1 MKGRLLR
8 KMRMKTRMK
17 TREKSLSLDNILG
30 LISNNIFSFVLIIG
44 LVYLVDYRNVFGGSN
59 EVYYVIST
67 ALFLFALTILIYK
80 YKNPLQY
87 YPHYVSFV
95 KDRNDSMVKME
106 PFMVP
111 FFCKQYPYHVH

>member
-1 MKGRLLR
+1 MK
-8 KMRMKTRMK
+8 MKR
-17 TREKSLSLDNILG
+17 RDPSFSLDNIPG
-30 LISNNIFSFVLIIG
+30 LIRGNIFSFILIICF
-44 LVYLVDYRNVFGGSN
+44 VYLVDYRDVFGGSN

-106 PFMVP
+106 PFMDP
-111 FFCKQYPYHVH
+111 LITKLGLIKP